1 MLVQASERARSEP
14 ARPASPDPRAPAAEP
29 AAKISVSGLNFYY
42 GLHRV
47 LDTVCDTHEIDERQG
62 AAWVELTKRFA

>member
-1 MLVQASERARSEP
+1 MLFRSSLGPFPPAKVHEGESE
-14 ARPASPDPRAPAAEP
+14 
-29 AAKISVSGLNFYY
+29 GTL

-47 LDTVCDTHEIDERQG
+47 LDTVCDTHEIEERQG